1 MVEGRQ
7 EVVPHGAGS
16 AAFISSCLLSFCFLP
31 LGLDN
36 FLKSQPL
43 VAQKQGKMG
52 LKSLLRE
59 WKQRHIRHGTY
70 FPTQEATAPKPAFSD
85 GSG

>member
-1 MVEGRQ
+1 MEQGQ
-7 EVVPHGAGS
+7 QHS
-16 AAFISSCLLSFCFLP
+16 FLP
-31 LGLDN
+31 LSCLSAFFPLVLTN

-70 FPTQEATAPKPAFSD
+70 FPTQEATAPKTAFSD
-85 GSG
+85 SSGYLMK